1 MRKLS
6 LFILAAGIA
15 IVPAAA
21 SAQRGPH
28 SGPRPG
34 PGPGMRGGGM
44 VGMPAHGPNVM
55 VRTHGPN
62 MHGQQMRT
70 RQWGG
75 TWGGRWNRNMHP
87 GRHFR
92 HGRLRRGFVIN
103 PFWFG
108 PQFHVNNWQV
118 YGFADPGPDQ
128 RWVRYYDDAYLIDQ
142 GGRVV
147 DTRYGM
153 DWNRYGEEWGDDDG
167 IPAYRGRG
175 YGQEDEDEEW
185 VEGREGHHGGQGQV
199 YHHGGGYGPGPMPG
213 PGYGGHGY
221 GGYGYGYGGGYGYG
235 FYAYPIVI
243 ETITTSGGGYSEE
256 IVEEYV
262 EVRQRARSHRRPRCV
277 CAPPRRPPVRRPRP
291 PAGERG

>member
-34 PGPGMRGGGM
+34 AGWRGGGM
-44 VGMPAHGPNVM
+44 VGAPAHGPNVI
-55 VRTHGPN
+55 VRTPGPV
-62 MHGQQMRT
+62 MHGQQMRM
-70 RQWGG
+70 RHWN
-75 TWGGRWNRNMHP
+75 WNRNMHP
-87 GRHFR
+87 GRNFR
-92 HGRLRRGFVIN
+92 HGRLNRGFVIN

-108 PQFHVNNWQV
+108 PQFHVNNWQA
-118 YGFADPGPDQ
+118 YGFGAPGPDQ
-128 RWVRYYDDAYLIDQ
+128 RWVRYYDDAYLIDHD
-142 GGRVV
+142 GRVL

-153 DWNRYGEEWGDDDG
+153 DWNEYGEEWGDDDG
-167 IPAYRGRG
+167 IPAYRGRHHDAD
-175 YGQEDEDEEW
+175 DEGDEEEW
-185 VEGREGHHGGQGQV
+185 AEGREGHRGHGQLYG
-199 YHHGGGYGPGPMPG
+199 HGGGYEPGPMPG
-213 PGYGGHGY
+213 P
-221 GGYGYGYGGGYGYG
+221 GYGYGYGGGYGYG

-256 IVEEYV
+256 VVEEYV
-262 EVRQRARSHRRPRCV
+262 EVRHRARSHRRPRCV